1 MPSLALAAVAAGAD
15 GLLIE
20 VDINPDAALC
30 DKEQTLRPEQF
41 AALMRKIEGLH
52 QFLTEAG

>member
-1 MPSLALAAVAAGAD
+1 
-15 GLLIE
+15 LLIE